1 MNDSQ
6 IKQLMRGA
14 IESAPVARFD
24 LDAAMRSGR
33 RRHRIRTLTVVA
45 STAAVVAVVGGLVW
59 TQSPGA
65 VAPPTAVAASSTG
78 ASTSGTSTNTIVPTA
93 PLPLGALGPTDS
105 AAFGVAYKVNP
116 GKPVLTIWEDFQ
128 CPICKQLETTTVGS
142 TLTRLA
148 DQGKITLIRRPTTF
162 LDQRPEAQGGRN
174 PDSSARATAAWGCA
188 LDAGKGEAFHRLL
201 FANQPDTE
209 FTGWSDAE
217 LIDLGRQAGIS
228 ADGLTTFES
237 CYRAR
242 TYDQWVANSYATF
255 VHDGVPGTP
264 IAFLNN
270 VEVPSGTLQDPAT
283 LESFITHN
291 STN

>member
-24 LDAAMRSGR
+24 LDAALRSGR
-33 RRHRIRTLTVVA
+33 RRRRFRTLTVVA

-65 VAPPTAVAASSTG
+65 VAPPTAVAASSTS
-78 ASTSGTSTNTIVPTA
+78 ASASGTSTTIVPTA
-93 PLPLGALGPTDS
+93 ALPLGALGPTDT

-128 CPICKQLETTTVGS
+128 CPICKQLETSTIGS

-162 LDQRPEAQGGRN
+162 LDQRPAAQAGPN
-174 PDSSARATAAWGCA
+174 PDSSARASAAWGCA
-188 LDAGKGEAFHRLL
+188 LDAGKGEAFRRLL

-217 LIDLGRQAGIS
+217 LMDLGRQAGIS
-228 ADGLTTFES
+228 LDGLTTFES

-242 TYDQWVANSYATF
+242 TYDQWVANSYAAF
-255 VHDGVPGTP
+255 VHDGVPGAP
-264 IAFLNN
+264 SLYLNN
-270 VEVPSGTLQDPAT
+270 VEVPSATLQDPAT
-283 LESFITHN
+283 LESFIAVNATG
-291 STN
+291 